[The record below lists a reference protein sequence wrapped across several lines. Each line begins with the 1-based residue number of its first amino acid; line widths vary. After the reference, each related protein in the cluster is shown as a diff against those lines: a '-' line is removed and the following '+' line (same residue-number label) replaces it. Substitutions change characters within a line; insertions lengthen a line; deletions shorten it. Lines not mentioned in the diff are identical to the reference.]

1 MDIFSLIGLLLALVA
16 LVGGSILKGAGLS
29 SLWSSAAFVIV
40 ILGTIAAILVHTP
53 PPVFKRALSI
63 ARWVI
68 RPPGNDGEALI
79 AEIVDW
85 SNIARKQGL
94 LGLEPLVNQQDD
106 PFLKK
111 GLQMLVDGVEPEAIR
126 HMMEIDLNG
135 QEHQDLAAAKVFEAM
150 GIYAPT
156 LGIIGAVFGL
166 IAVMKNLADPSKLGH
181 GIAAAFTATIYGIAS
196 ANLFFLPIASKL
208 KSVIGGRSREQEMI
222 IEGLIAI
229 AQGENPRNIEA
240 KLAGFLQATPDRRLA
255 PGPRFFDRPL
265 ADSVRAGLPAAAN
278 DASAESLTI
287 DEFLVDAP
295 VVGLGV
301 GVAGAR

>member
-1 MDIFSLIGLLLALVA
+1 MKKILNKVDDLVIEMCEGMIKAHPTQLAFNKKFKEDLYT
-16 LVGGSILKGAGLS
+16 
-29 SLWSSAAFVIV
+29 SAAY
-40 ILGTIAAILVHTP
+40 T
-53 PPVFKRALSI
+53 S
-63 ARWVI
+63 
-68 RPPGNDGEALI
+68 
-79 AEIVDW
+79 
-85 SNIARKQGL
+85 
-94 LGLEPLVNQQDD
+94 
-106 PFLKK
+106 
-111 GLQMLVDGVEPEAIR
+111 LQMLVDGVEPESIR

-240 KLAGFLQATPDRRLA
+240 KLAGFLH
-255 PGPRFFDRPL
+255 
-265 ADSVRAGLPAAAN
+265 
-278 DASAESLTI
+278 
-287 DEFLVDAP
+287 
-295 VVGLGV
+295 
-301 GVAGAR
+301 